1 MFELM
6 ILSFLVG
13 TLGLEALLFGR
24 LMKIYQTNVE
34 RRLCEEEEVLTPDEP
49 TQALPSETKVH
60 ISPKTEWEYK
70 IVRANRD
77 LFRNPAVF
85 QRLCKEEAQVG
96 WILLEKLDD
105 RRVRFKRPTS
115 IREQTH
121 SKLPKF
127 DPYRCSYGSSSDWT
141 FWLAAIACI
150 SAMILPAYLAYTFV
164 FRRLNSPVPQLPQQ
178 QRLLDSV
185 PQEEEQEED
194 SSRIP

>member
-13 TLGLEALLFGR
+13 TLGLEVLLLGR

-34 RRLCEEEEVLTPDEP
+34 RRLCEEEEVLNPDELIQTLATP
-49 TQALPSETKVH
+49 TPVQGTPQQ
-60 ISPKTEWEYK
+60 EWEYK

-85 QRLCKEEAQVG
+85 QRLCKEEAEVG

-105 RRVRFKRPTS
+105 RRVRFKRPIS
-115 IREQTH
+115 IREQPSST
-121 SKLPKF
+121 LPLF

-141 FWLAAIACI
+141 FWFAAIACMG
-150 SAMILPAYLAYTFV
+150 AMILPAYLGYTFV
-164 FRRLNSPVPQLPQQ
+164 FRRLNSPVPQLPPQQ
-178 QRLLDSV
+178 QLLQSV
-185 PQEEEQEED
+185 PQEKESDNQN
-194 SSRIP
+194 P

>member
-13 TLGLEALLFGR
+13 TLGLEALLLGR

-34 RRLCEEEEVLTPDEP
+34 HRLCEEEEILNPNEPIQVLSPSTPAQDSSQE
-49 TQALPSETKVH
+49 
-60 ISPKTEWEYK
+60 EWEYK

-85 QRLCKEEAQVG
+85 QRLCKEEASVG

-105 RRVRFKRPTS
+105 RRVRFKRQTS
-115 IREQTH
+115 IRAQPPE
-121 SKLPKF
+121 KLPQF
-127 DPYRCSYGSSSDWT
+127 DPYRCSYGSSSNWT
-141 FWLAAIACI
+141 FGLAVIVCI

-164 FRRLNSPVPQLPQQ
+164 FRRLNSPLPQLPPQ
-178 QRLLDSV
+178 QRLLDSGSLK
-185 PQEEEQEED
+185 EEM
-194 SSRIP
+194 